1 MSSSVKWIDDSCEG
15 AENHCILPIFWFV
28 HGPSALALMML
39 CHYGCPRAYGVE
51 TPQRTRVPLDL
62 GAVTSRSLEPPAQQS
77 RSHAVALG

>member
-15 AENHCILPIFWFV
+15 AEIHCILPIFWFV

-51 TPQRTRVPLDL
+51 TP
-62 GAVTSRSLEPPAQQS
+62 
-77 RSHAVALG
+77 